1 MRRGEGGF
9 GWKLLTGFFGI
20 LLGALLLILPAAGIM
35 TMTEFTGILTGVLLL
50 VFGINVIVDAYA

>member
-1 MRRGEGGF
+1 METAHG
-9 GWKLLTGFFGI
+9 LFGI

-50 VFGINVIVDAYA
+50 VFGINVIVGDLCIS